1 MAGVEERRA
10 VGHRRVG
17 GEDAPDDVALQ
28 RRRRGAEE
36 RRHPGEGVEV
46 VVDQHLAGD
55 ADHLAEGL
63 DAVGLLRLA
72 DGAALELAGLVDLLE
87 LRRLAEL
94 QPVHQLEVGDGGAPG
109 DRRIGPRRGVVGGAQ
124 RLVGDAGEDRREVR
138 GRVQRPGGDLVAA
151 EAADPHP
158 LRLEPAAR
166 HLDQRQA
173 APLAGRLAE
182 REAAGVVAMQQRRLD
197 RGPPGLA
204 GVEPAGADMRPG
216 LLLARRAPRP
226 RRSARRGRH
235 RRRCRGRRG
244 RRRPRRRRRACAPR
258 PGSWR
263 CGAAP
268 RPGRAR
274 PRPAPRPGSTRRHRA
289 TARQRGLR
297 RRRDARGSAALRRRP
312 GPPRAASARRAP
324 WPRAR
329 PQRRPPAAWS
339 RSRLRGSWWTPR
351 GWAPGRGA
359 GDGRDGWR
367 ARRLR
372 VGCPAARKPAAAS
385 APIGTAESSSGC
397 QSTARQT
404 GGWPSVSVIS

>member
-17 GEDAPDDVALQ
+17 GEDAPDDVALE

-109 DRRIGPRRGVVGGAQ
+109 DRRIGPRRGLVGVPQ

-151 EAADPHP
+151 EAADPHA
-158 LRLEPAAR
+158 LRLEPAAG

-173 APLAGRLAE
+173 APLAGRLGE
-182 REAAGVVAMQQRRLD
+182 REAAGVVAVQQRRLD
-197 RGPPGLA
+197 RGAPGLA

-216 LLLARRAPRP
+216 LRLGV
-226 RRSARRGRH
+226 ARRGRVDQ
-235 RRRCRGRRG
+235 RRAGGIDAGAAGDEVVGDRV
-244 RRRPRRRRRACAPR
+244 RRRRACARR

-274 PRPAPRPGSTRRHRA
+274 PRPAPRPGSAPAPPRTGGRRGLRGRRDGA
-289 TARQRGLR
+289 GLRRLGRGPRLRGRRRLGGRVAQRGRSGGLR
-297 RRRDARGSAALRRRP
+297 RRGLGLGFAGHGGLLGDGRRGAAQEMAGMGGGLGRPAGRRRGSRRR
-312 GPPRAASARRAP
+312 RRRRSARRRARAAASRR
-324 WPRAR
+324 RAR
-329 PQRRPPAAWS
+329 PAAGR
-339 RSRLRGSWWTPR
+339 RSR
-351 GWAPGRGA
+351 
-359 GDGRDGWR
+359 
-367 ARRLR
+367 
-372 VGCPAARKPAAAS
+372 
-385 APIGTAESSSGC
+385 
-397 QSTARQT
+397 
-404 GGWPSVSVIS
+404 